1 MELTNTLGQI
11 VPIDST
17 KSLNANI
24 TEALAAFAANPYLAG
39 RRPAECRLHPLD
51 TYGRISEEITAPI
64 LIVISRYTIPGHL
77 YVCAADAPNPRL
89 GVPA

>member
-11 VPIDST
+11 VPIDRT

-24 TEALAAFAANPYLAG
+24 AEALAAFAANPFLAG
-39 RRPAECRLHPLD
+39 LRPVECRLHPID
-51 TYGRISEEITAPI
+51 TYGISEEITVDI
-64 LIVISRYTIPGHL
+64 LLVISRLTIPGHL
-77 YVCAADAPNPRL
+77 YLCVAEAPNPRL